1 MPRFI
6 TAPVARTVARFLVRH
21 AALPASHTTPLSA
34 LAAAVFVCALGPLF
48 AQTPVRLPE
57 PARADSATASL
68 PADSARADT
77 LQTETTTSGDT
88 VSYSATRIR
97 FRSDRFS
104 LAESA
109 LLKYKGST
117 LRADSIV
124 YHADDDIVEAFGAPV
139 IEDPANPSILG
150 YRMRYNLQNR
160 VGTVYYGSS
169 HRDGQIFYGNEVR
182 RQEDGSVYIARA
194 DFSTC
199 EEHPVPH
206 YHFYSRRMI
215 VSPDA
220 QALSGPI
227 VMNIAEVPVA
237 VLPMI
242 VMPLGKGR
250 RSGLL
255 QPRFGGDQSQGYY
268 LQNLGYYWALSDL
281 HDFQLSADIV
291 EGSRGTFDQTN
302 FNAQYQWN
310 RRYLW
315 SGTVG
320 GKLYVPEFQPDR
332 AGGYIDFRND
342 LNITPDER
350 QTLKGSGRIQSDP
363 AIVENNALSEEER
376 LQQTANAN
384 LGYRRQFDK
393 NGAMLNIGVSQDY
406 NLTQNLLKRD
416 LPHMTFSASGPLVP
430 LSEDTPPPDPGN
442 EPWYQSWSWTY
453 NNTFNVHQQS
463 IPTEGA
469 RLGDTNTFMGY
480 TDRLTL
486 AGKYTALRYVN
497 LTPSVNLSQLW
508 SASERTGDS
517 LNPVRSAFDPF
528 AGRYGHYFAA
538 WDANLRAETR
548 LFGLVQATNGP
559 WFGRVTAARHT
570 ITPSATFTFAPEL
583 DSNRRLY
590 SNPRIGGAAY
600 QNEQKAVTFGLG
612 NDVDLKVVGRGAT
625 TAVTGDS
632 TAARTAATASKPESY
647 KLLSAG
653 SNISHNFAQDVRP
666 WSDLNSDV
674 SLYLTRNVALTI
686 NASHAVYDQFRDPE
700 GYANQDPSSP
710 ANSLTA
716 PVLKNW
722 GFSWRK
728 GLEVAGGLNSGVRVR
743 DLRGMPT
750 GNFESTPWSASMAYN
765 FAFNASRVGTA
776 EDGNVA
782 EKFFG
787 LSEIFNVS
795 RTHSATAG
803 LRFNPTQEWKISY
816 DTEFNF
822 TEGEFSRHNFAFE
835 RTIHCWQMNFS
846 WTPVGVSQGWYFV
859 IRIIDLPDI
868 KLETRDT
875 RPRG

>member
-1 MPRFI
+1 MPRFTI
-6 TAPVARTVARFLVRH
+6 ACSAVRFFARALARAFARSMDAPAARGPSLCVPT
-21 AALPASHTTPLSA
+21 AAL
-34 LAAAVFVCALGPLF
+34 VVCAMAPLF
-48 AQTPVRLPE
+48 AQSPVRLPG
-57 PARADSATASL
+57 PARAETADSAVV
-68 PADSARADT
+68 ADSARADSLPNIT
-77 LQTETTTSGDT
+77 STASGDT

-97 FRSDRFS
+97 FRNDRFS
-104 LAESA
+104 LAEGA

-124 YHADDDIVEAFGAPV
+124 YHADADIVEAFGAPE

-150 YRMRYNLQNR
+150 YRMRYNLRNR

-242 VMPLGKGR
+242 VLPLGKGR

-268 LQNLGYYWALSDL
+268 LQNLGYYWALSDY

-291 EGSRGTFDQTN
+291 EGARGTFDQTN
-302 FNAQYQWN
+302 FNAHYQWN

-363 AIVENNALSEEER
+363 RIVENNALSEEER

-393 NGAMLNIGVSQDY
+393 NGALLNIGVSQDY
-406 NLTQNLLKRD
+406 NLTQNLIKRD
-416 LPHMTFSASGPLVP
+416 LPHITFSASGLLVP
-430 LSEDTPPPDPGN
+430 PSEDAPPPDPGN
-442 EPWYQSWSWTY
+442 EPWYRSWSWNY

-463 IPTEGA
+463 VPTEA
-469 RLGDTNTFMGY
+469 NRLGDTNTFMGY
-480 TDRLTL
+480 NDLLTL
-486 AGKYTALRYVN
+486 SGKYTALKYVN
-497 LTPSVNLSQLW
+497 LTPSVNIRQLW

-517 LNPVRSAFDPF
+517 LNPVRNGLDPF

-548 LFGLVQATNGP
+548 LFGLAQASGDP
-559 WFGRVTAARHT
+559 WLGRVTAARHT
-570 ITPSATFTFAPEL
+570 ITPSATFTFAPEI
-583 DSNRRLY
+583 DTNRRLY
-590 SNPRIGGAAY
+590 SNPRIRGAPF
-600 QNEQKAVTFGLG
+600 QGEQKAVTLGLG
-612 NDVDLKVVGRGAT
+612 NDVDLKVVPPDQAPARD
-625 TAVTGDS
+625 TAN
-632 TAARTAATASKPESY
+632 RTVLKPESY
-647 KLLSAG
+647 KLLSANSSIG
-653 SNISHNFAQDVRP
+653 HNFAQDVRP
-666 WSDLNSDV
+666 WSDLNSDI
-674 SLYLTRNVALTI
+674 SLYLTRNVAFTI

-700 GYANQDPSSP
+700 GYASRDPASS
-710 ANSLTA
+710 ANELTA
-716 PVLKNW
+716 PILRNW
-722 GFSWRK
+722 GFGWRK
-728 GLEVAGGLNSGVRVR
+728 GLEVGGGLNSGVRMR
-743 DLRGMPT
+743 DLRGLPT
-750 GNFESTPWSASMAYN
+750 GDFESTPWSASMAYN
-765 FAFNASRVGTA
+765 FSFNAARVGTA
-776 EDGNVA
+776 ENGNAA
-782 EKFFG
+782 ERFFG
-787 LSEIFNVS
+787 LSEIYNVS

-835 RTIHCWQMNFS
+835 RTIHCWRMNFS